1 VSRQWYNKFDKVV
14 KKFGFVE
21 NQVDNCIYIKIKRN
35 MFIIL
40 VLYVNDIILASGDKN
55 LLYETKEFLSSNVDV
70 KNLGDVLCIGHR
82 NSLRQNKRSV
92 WPISKSLY

>member
-14 KKFGFVE
+14 KKFGFVK

-40 VLYVNDIILASGDKN
+40 VLYVNDIILASSDKN

-82 NSLRQNKRSV
+82 NSSRQNKRSV